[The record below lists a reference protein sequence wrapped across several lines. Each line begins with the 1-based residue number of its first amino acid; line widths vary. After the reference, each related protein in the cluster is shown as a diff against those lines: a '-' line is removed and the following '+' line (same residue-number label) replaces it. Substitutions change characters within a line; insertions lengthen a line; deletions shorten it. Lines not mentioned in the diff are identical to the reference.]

1 MNIVFSNINQSMID
15 GGKKIFSTLTRDGSG
30 AFVILVGE
38 KIGRTNY
45 EKKKKKEKKVNV
57 RS

>member
-1 MNIVFSNINQSMID
+1 MID